1 MAKHLTTV
9 ISMTCPNA
17 IQIPAHCAMSNPLA
31 VVYDALPLFIKTQ
44 DEIVDDEVSI
54 RFTLS
59 EVLSQ

>member
-1 MAKHLTTV
+1 MPKRNPDSGTLRNV
-9 ISMTCPNA
+9 WI
-17 IQIPAHCAMSNPLA
+17 PLA
-31 VVYDALPLFIKTQ
+31 VVCDALPLFIKTQ